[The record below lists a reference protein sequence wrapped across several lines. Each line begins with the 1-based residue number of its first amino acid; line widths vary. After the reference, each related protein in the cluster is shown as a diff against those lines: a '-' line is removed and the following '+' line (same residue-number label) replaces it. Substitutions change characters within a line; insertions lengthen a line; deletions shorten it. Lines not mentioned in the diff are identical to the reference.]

1 MSVDS
6 CLVSE
11 CCAARQV
18 TLQGC
23 CAVLWPRKW
32 TLHVLRRRVINGIQ
46 SGEMRH
52 LFNPENVFLSD
63 HGGGAGG
70 Q

>member
-1 MSVDS
+1 VSAGSSSVVA
-6 CLVSE
+6 CRAGGQPGLH
-11 CCAARQV
+11 C
-18 TLQGC
+18 G
-23 CAVLWPRKW
+23 AVVWSVIERRA
-32 TLHVLRRRVINGIQ
+32 LHVTWRRVINGIQ

-70 Q
+70 